1 MSDSR
6 SLDPNAKPLHPCQ
19 RMNNNGGVVET
30 TLKTHFTGFGVPQFS
45 PMDNVALT
53 DSGVRQMNSLK
64 ISARVRKA
72 KIKNKIKP
80 KKFAPGQGSP
90 QKKVGTFSPEREKP
104 EDCLMAFP
112 DVYSE
117 GAFVTDLDK
126 KSRVLPKVNR
136 SRANAH
142 RPGVGGFVAAGRGT
156 GARKFVGRGGAH
168 GLPWKR
174 SIQRPLTAPRK
185 YGSLKKTPSH
195 QVILRFKWQY

>member
-1 MSDSR
+1 M
-6 SLDPNAKPLHPCQ
+6 
-19 RMNNNGGVVET
+19 ET

-142 RPGVGGFVAAGRGT
+142 RPGVGGFVAAGRGDW
-156 GARKFVGRGGAH
+156 GKEACWA
-168 GLPWKR
+168 WR
-174 SIQRPLTAPRK
+174 STWS
-185 YGSLKKTPSH
+185 SLEKEHSKASDCTKKVWEFEKDPISPGN
-195 QVILRFKWQY
+195 IAL